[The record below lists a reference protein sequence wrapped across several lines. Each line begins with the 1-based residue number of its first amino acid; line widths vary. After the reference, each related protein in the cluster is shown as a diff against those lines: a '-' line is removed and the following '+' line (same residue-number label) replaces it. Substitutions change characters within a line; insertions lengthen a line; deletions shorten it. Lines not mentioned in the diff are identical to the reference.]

1 MNYLC
6 AGIDVVSNACS
17 LAKDIP
23 KLKQTISDYWHKDN
37 VTADD
42 RFNLGFQATGV
53 VLKSTSIVL
62 IVQRMLASAGSE
74 SLSVQQK
81 EKLKALLQKELTARI
96 LLFSNKIFQNYRE
109 RADFSLKEI
118 LFEASHLVVN
128 GLQVSDL
135 VGIEKSQYIAAVIDF
150 CEELPAIMKCL
161 QHPHILREGI
171 KDFCFF
177 QYDYFFSAYR
187 LDTIPLDLSPI
198 LTHKGYRLI
207 PEEHKR
213 NHVFRHFKCR
223 LSRYPI
229 RYPVIVVD
237 DDGNPMQPMKL
248 FERSMLVDCLTR
260 DIFNYPNTQIA
271 VEFDQVRE
279 HLGIRRIIELE
290 MQRLQIE

>member
-1 MNYLC
+1 MNYIC
-6 AGIDVVSNACS
+6 AGIDVISNACS
-17 LAKDIP
+17 LSKDIP
-23 KLKQTISDYWHKDN
+23 KLKQTIVDYWHKDN
-37 VTADD
+37 VTAND

-74 SLSVQQK
+74 SLSVQQR

-96 LLFSNKIFQNYRE
+96 LLFSNKVFQNYRE
-109 RADFSLKEI
+109 RADFSKKEI

-128 GLQVSDL
+128 GLQVAERVSL
-135 VGIEKSQYIAAVIDF
+135 ETSHYIAAAIDF
-150 CEELPAIMKCL
+150 FEELPAIMQCMR
-161 QHPHILREGI
+161 HPYIVREGI

-177 QYDYFFSAYR
+177 QYDYFFSAHR
-187 LDTIPLDLSPI
+187 LDTIPLDLSPM
-198 LTHKGYRLI
+198 LPHNEYRLI

-223 LSRYPI
+223 LSQCPI

-237 DDGNPMQPMKL
+237 DHGNPMQPMKL
-248 FERSMLVDCLTR
+248 FERRMLVNRLVMG
-260 DIFNYPNTQIA
+260 IFNYPNTQIA
-271 VEFDQVRE
+271 VDFDQVRE
-279 HLGIRRIIELE
+279 HLGVRRMIELE